1 MGMFETLA
9 RVMTA
14 PGDTLKVRCQVCGH
28 RTDWRRKEAFE
39 RLGADTSPFTA
50 RRRLACGRC
59 GERTRLEVWI

>member
-14 PGDTLKVRCQVCGH
+14 PGDTLKVECQVCSH
-28 RTDWRRKEAFE
+28 RTAWTRAEAFE
-39 RLGADTSPFTA
+39 RLGADASPFTA

-59 GERTRLEVWI
+59 GERSRLEVWI